1 MPRKKTRTGKKL
13 TASGKV
19 AVPSVKRGADGKIVA
34 TTAEE
39 RKAAVTTVLPTAGK
53 DVMAPAR
60 KAEPIQIPGTLKRG
74 GQRTYRGF
82 GVPHK
87 QVSSAV
93 QAAMHHLGNMQESK
107 GSPEFETH
115 SKTFDAIH
123 GNIKGMD
130 SGLHLL
136 LGQAKHQITSGGPQ
150 SKPILGR
157 IQGLITSRLAEGK
170 QAEIENKQRAQEGRQ
185 RKQGGN

>member
-19 AVPSVKRGADGKIVA
+19 AVPSVKRGPDGKIVA
-34 TTAEE
+34 TTPEE

-53 DVMAPAR
+53 DVMAP
-60 KAEPIQIPGTLKRG
+60 KKETQPIHLSDTLKRG
-74 GQRTYRGF
+74 GQRKFRGF
-82 GVPHK
+82 GMPHK

-93 QAAMHHLGNMQESK
+93 EAAMTHLGNMQATK
-107 GSPEFETH
+107 GTKEFQQH
-115 SKTFDAIH
+115 SDTFDAIH

-136 LGQAKHQITSGGPQ
+136 LGQAKHQIINGGPQ

-157 IQGLITSRLAEGK
+157 IQGLIKSRLAEGR